1 MSTGLYIIIGI
12 QVLLLL
18 TQVFFIEKEKM
29 RERNENITENVMFQI
44 ITGIGAFIILYFIV
58 RNYMTPDMFRI
69 WGERKYAEEDMV
81 WKHHK
86 N

>member
-1 MSTGLYIIIGI
+1 MRAGLYIIIGI

-29 RERNENITENVMFQI
+29 RGRNEKITENVVFQI
-44 ITGIGAFIILYFIV
+44 ITGIGTFILLYFIV

-69 WGERKYAEEDMV
+69 
-81 WKHHK
+81 
-86 N
+86 

>member
-29 RERNENITENVMFQI
+29 RERNEKITENVVFQI
-44 ITGIGAFIILYFIV
+44 ITGIVAFILLYFIV
-58 RNYMTPDMFRI
+58 RNYMPPDMFRI
-69 WGERKYAEEDMV
+69 
-81 WKHHK
+81 
-86 N
+86 

>member
-44 ITGIGAFIILYFIV
+44 ITGIGTFILLYFIV

-69 WGERKYAEEDMV
+69 
-81 WKHHK
+81 
-86 N
+86 